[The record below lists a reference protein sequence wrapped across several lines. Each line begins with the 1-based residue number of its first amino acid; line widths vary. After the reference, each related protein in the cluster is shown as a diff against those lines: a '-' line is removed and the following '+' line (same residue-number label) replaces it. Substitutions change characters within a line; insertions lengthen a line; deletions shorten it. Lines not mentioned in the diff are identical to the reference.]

1 MKVAIYVSQTDRPL
15 PCYGLLLANN
25 PVSLLPAGE
34 RWTYVRSGDTAEF
47 HLPEAVEQEIES
59 RGFWAHTFGDGAPAS
74 RTGTRARGRFI
85 GSDGAMS
92 PGRKI

>member
-15 PCYGLLLANN
+15 PCYGLLLASS
-25 PVSLLPAGE
+25 PVSLLPSGE

-59 RGFWAHTFGDGAPAS
+59 RGFWAHTFGEGAPAS
-74 RTGTRARGRFI
+74 RAGGQTRKPRSYLGPR
-85 GSDGAMS
+85 
-92 PGRKI
+92 

>member
-15 PCYGLLLANN
+15 PCYGLLSANS
-25 PVSLLPAGE
+25 PVSLLPSGQ

-59 RGFWAHTFGDGAPAS
+59 RGFWAHTFGEGAPAS
-74 RTGTRARGRFI
+74 HPAAQARKPRSYLGPR
-85 GSDGAMS
+85 
-92 PGRKI
+92 